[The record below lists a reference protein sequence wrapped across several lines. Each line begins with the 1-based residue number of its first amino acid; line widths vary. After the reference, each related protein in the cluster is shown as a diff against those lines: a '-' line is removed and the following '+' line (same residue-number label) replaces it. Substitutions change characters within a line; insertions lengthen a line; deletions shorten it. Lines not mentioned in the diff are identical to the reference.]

1 MVACATFVG
10 VAPSGSFSASAFL
23 GAQLLR
29 ATARPPALAWS
40 LVACCAAEE
49 MAAYTER
56 IVSPAHRPVLPAAN
70 SAHAVTET
78 CWPLAPRNGR
88 SAENEARCWRV
99 QEGAQ
104 ARPTRHVRGRAVGG
118 IHFLCSPS
126 VTRGRKQQARVL
138 FMLVRL

>member
-70 SAHAVTET
+70 SAHAVTERLGAK
-78 CWPLAPRNGR
+78 PLVRPLHLLAARAEERKTGRER
-88 SAENEARCWRV
+88 SAMLA
-99 QEGAQ
+99 GAGGG
-104 ARPTRHVRGRAVGG
+104 AGPPDSPCSWSRGRRNP
-118 IHFLCSPS
+118 LS
-126 VTRGRKQQARVL
+126 VFAQRDSR
-138 FMLVRL
+138 